1 MSVRSR
7 STRFVL
13 WAAMCALLLK
23 AAVPMLASA
32 AAAAQG
38 KSVAQVC
45 AVYGVALPDPHAHHH
60 AHDHAQH
67 PGHGQHDGHDP
78 GSHTLAHH
86 GDHCALSALAGLATP
101 GSSQLVLPLPPAQA
115 SPDTP
120 PNVTALAPDPHARWA
135 ARLKHAPP
143 ALA

>member
-7 STRFVL
+7 SSRFVL

-38 KSVAQVC
+38 KSVADVC
-45 AVYGVALPDPHAHHH
+45 AVYGVALPDPHAQHRG
-60 AHDHAQH
+60 HDHAH
-67 PGHGQHDGHDP
+67 HGHSGHDP
-78 GSHTLAHH
+78 ASHTLAHH
-86 GDHCALSALAGLATP
+86 GDHCALSALAALATP
-101 GSSQLVLPLPPAQA
+101 GSAQPAVLVP
-115 SPDTP
+115 SVHD
-120 PNVTALAPDPHARWA
+120 APDGAPRMLARAHDPCARWA